1 MDIQTLCLRNQS
13 PAGKTVF
20 PAPHTTTTSAGKLSP
35 TRTNSDLK
43 PIQKVPAGKEKL
55 SQPGGSF
62 QLCRSLS
69 SCHSI
74 SACLPCS
81 LSKNACIW
89 GNKAR
94 ARLST
99 VDCGIGSALFSKTT
113 RLADIPLFCSSL
125 FLSQPSRRF
134 GVGSVSLPP
143 PVVPLQA
150 GKIVCHSL
158 TWEACH
164 FKAFAV

>member
-1 MDIQTLCLRNQS
+1 MLAKPQS

-20 PAPHTTTTSAGKLSP
+20 PAPHTTTTAAGKLSP
-35 TRTNSDLK
+35 ICTNSGLK
-43 PIQKVPAGKEKL
+43 SIKKVPAGKEKL
-55 SQPGGSF
+55 SQPGRNF

-69 SCHSI
+69 SRHSF

-89 GNKAR
+89 GSNVR

-99 VDCGIGSALFSKTT
+99 ADCGIGSVLFSKMT

>member
-1 MDIQTLCLRNQS
+1 MLAKPVT
-13 PAGKTVF
+13 GWKTVF
-20 PAPHTTTTSAGKLSP
+20 PAPHTTTTAAGKLSP
-35 TRTNSDLK
+35 ICTNSGLK
-43 PIQKVPAGKEKL
+43 SIKKVPAGKKF
-55 SQPGGSF
+55 SQPSGSF
-62 QLCRSLS
+62 QLRRSLS
-69 SCHSI
+69 SCHSF

-89 GNKAR
+89 GSNVR

-99 VDCGIGSALFSKTT
+99 ADCGIGSVLFSKMT